1 MTHKLL
7 ALYGLKWNPF
17 TADVPVEALWAQPR
31 LDHFRWRM
39 EQQVRDGGFALISL
53 RRGYSLFDGMNPE

>member
-17 TADVPVEALWAQPR
+17 TADVPVEALWVPPS
-31 LDHFRWRM
+31 LDHFRWRT
-39 EQQVRDGGFALISL
+39 EGNL
-53 RRGYSLFDGMNPE
+53 